1 MSTITLR
8 TLNPHNKYMREI
20 LLFLGTENLHKKD
33 PTARKIWIQD

>member
-20 LLFLGTENLHKKD
+20 LFLGTENLHKKD